1 MKKLLWLVCLL
12 ISFNWIFAQ
21 GKHIGTVSN
30 EALFYRGLKV
40 YSDQELFFRDSGIYI
55 ESHANGK
62 LKIVSDGTGSDDITL
77 SGTVTGDANWVTT
90 GTITSAGGT
99 ITGTHTLPD
108 TVTIGEGNDVDILI
122 TFDANSKDG
131 VLTWYEDE
139 DYFRFDD
146 EIMVIDDQ
154 QILLGSDSDWA
165 IEYDEGVD
173 DQLLFLAGN
182 DTLTTAVTDPMFE
195 IIVPSTP
202 PANQQI
208 FGIAKGTQASNT
220 VLFTVDEDGDVNV
233 TGKLTFSSGFWDDSP
248 SPANN
253 NLSAAF
259 FWTEDFIGHVSF
271 PASSGAG
278 GGWTALGDATYDVL
292 AAAGSLG
299 GQVELTPE
307 TGSNNE
313 VYFQLGEKGTETYV
327 EFTASSAKKTWV
339 EFRLA
344 PNSIADAGNLLFG
357 LASEGSASANFVN
370 DDGNDIADVDF
381 VGFSLWELDPD
392 SVSFTYQTTGS
403 AFVEDD
409 SSLIT
414 TSLTSYGL
422 YFDGDT
428 TLSWYVGGSSAATVD
443 IEDAGF
449 PDGEELSP
457 IVALKN
463 GAADRTVSIDWI
475 KIVSEQR

>member
-1 MKKLLWLVCLL
+1 MNRFALL
-12 ISFNWIFAQ
+12 ITVLVSTCLFSQ
-21 GKHIGTVSN
+21 GKYLGTVSDQS
-30 EALFYRGLKV
+30 LFYRGLKI
-40 YSDQELFFRDSGIYI
+40 YSDEELRFRDDGIYI
-55 ESHANGK
+55 ESGADGK
-62 LKIVSDGTGSDDITL
+62 LSIISDGTGSDDITL

-108 TVTIGEGNDVDILI
+108 TVTIGEGGDVDIVV

-131 VLTWYEDE
+131 VVRWMEDE
-139 DYFRFDD
+139 DYFKFDD
-146 EIMVIDDQ
+146 EILLIDDKT
-154 QILLGSDSDWA
+154 LDFGTDVDWR
-165 IEYDEGVD
+165 IEFDEGVD
-173 DQLLFLAGN
+173 NQLLIFN
-182 DTLTTAVTDPMFE
+182 TADSLPTAITDPAVE
-195 IIVPSTP
+195 IIASGTP
-202 PANQQI
+202 KANQQI

-220 VLFTVDEDGDVNV
+220 VLLTVDEDGDLNV
-233 TGKLTFSSGFWDDSP
+233 AGKLTFSSGFWDDSP

-259 FWTEDFIGHVSF
+259 FWTEDFIGNVSF
-271 PASSGAG
+271 PATSGAG
-278 GGWTALGDATYDVL
+278 GGWTILGDATYDVVS
-292 AAAGSLG
+292 AAGTLG
-299 GQVELTPE
+299 GFVALTPE

-313 VYFQLGEKGTETYV
+313 LYIQLGEKGTETYV

-344 PNSIADAGNLLFG
+344 PDNIANAGNLIFG
-357 LASEGSASANFVN
+357 LASEGSAAGNFIN
-370 DDGNDIADVDF
+370 DDGNDIADIDL
-381 VGFSLWELDPD
+381 VGFTLWELDPD

-409 SSLIT
+409 SLLIT
-414 TSLTSYGL
+414 TSQTSYGL

-428 TLSWYVGGSSAATVD
+428 TLSWYVGGTSRATVD

-463 GAADRTVSIDWI
+463 GAADRTVTIDWI
-475 KIVSEQR
+475 KIVSER